1 MKILIITLHRVWNWG
16 SVLQTYATQEIFGKY
31 SDKVVIADYIQNRFK
46 KRNVYLSYPDRYQ
59 ANILKKWMYRLLMF
73 PMRIRL
79 DYIFSR
85 FLKKYVNLTETKFYT
100 TDQLKKIAGDYD
112 VLVTGSDQVWN
123 SQYNG
128 EIDKALFLEFANK
141 ENRCISY
148 ATSFGMNEMPEEEK
162 EETRLLLEKYKN
174 ISVRERNA
182 VEILGKIGLASTCV
196 LDPTLV
202 LNRNYWEKFA
212 SKRKIKE
219 KYLLLY
225 ALHGCEGGAIKLVKE
240 IGKKLN
246 LKVVSM
252 NYGYKSLGNQHFD
265 KYVSPKSPEEFV
277 SLIGNAEYVV
287 ADSFHGIAFSINFNK
302 NFIAVA
308 PDKFDSRLRSIVSI
322 LGIEDRIYN
331 DSMDIVKALEKINY
345 ENVEKKLQC
354 EREKSLKY
362 IEEALYE

>member
-1 MKILIITLHRVWNWG
+1 
-16 SVLQTYATQEIFGKY
+16 
-31 SDKVVIADYIQNRFK
+31 
-46 KRNVYLSYPDRYQ
+46 
-59 ANILKKWMYRLLMF
+59 
-73 PMRIRL
+73 
-79 DYIFSR
+79 
-85 FLKKYVNLTETKFYT
+85 
-100 TDQLKKIAGDYD
+100 
-112 VLVTGSDQVWN
+112 
-123 SQYNG
+123 
-128 EIDKALFLEFANK
+128 
-141 ENRCISY
+141 
-148 ATSFGMNEMPEEEK
+148 
-162 EETRLLLEKYKN
+162 
-174 ISVRERNA
+174 
-182 VEILGKIGLASTCV
+182 
-196 LDPTLV
+196 
-202 LNRNYWEKFA
+202 
-212 SKRKIKE
+212 
-219 KYLLLY
+219 
-225 ALHGCEGGAIKLVKE
+225 
-240 IGKKLN
+240 
-246 LKVVSM
+246 M

>member
-225 ALHGCEGGAIKLVKE
+225 ALHGCEGGGNKAGKGNWKKIKPQ
-240 IGKKLN
+240 
-246 LKVVSM
+246 S
-252 NYGYKSLGNQHFD
+252 
-265 KYVSPKSPEEFV
+265 
-277 SLIGNAEYVV
+277 
-287 ADSFHGIAFSINFNK
+287 
-302 NFIAVA
+302 
-308 PDKFDSRLRSIVSI
+308 
-322 LGIEDRIYN
+322 
-331 DSMDIVKALEKINY
+331 
-345 ENVEKKLQC
+345 C
-354 EREKSLKY
+354 
-362 IEEALYE
+362 